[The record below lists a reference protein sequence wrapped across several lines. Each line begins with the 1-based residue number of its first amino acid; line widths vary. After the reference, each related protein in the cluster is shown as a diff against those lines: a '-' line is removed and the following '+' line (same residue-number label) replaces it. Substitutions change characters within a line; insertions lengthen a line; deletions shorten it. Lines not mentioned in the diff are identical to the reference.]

1 MFQAWLTSCVS
12 CLWPQADQESK
23 RPQTRQHIGMFRSS
37 ICPTRFLLQATHN
50 LLGVEREMQV
60 CHSQPHLVPPMKLVF
75 YGDLPSPGG
84 ITPSKSSPSLP
95 PWMHET
101 RSLASR
107 ASQRASVLLA
117 RKKTQ
122 TRPTIGAPTDFRRV
136 NPPTRRRT
144 SFRPLELS
152 IYSPGNRLSDLPE
165 FSHFDMDRPGAPSPL
180 PKALISPLNS
190 AGHLRRDSGPFQLA
204 RKPVGSALSRRNSMA
219 TVELQLQQAQE
230 HAQARKSL
238 DAILLSPLIPHFSV
252 LGSTDQPSTQ
262 QHVNSL
268 LESERLVEP
277 TRRPPAQNKP
287 LPAEV
292 AANMADTPFS
302 SNSATLVADRS
313 SFDHQRGNTISIGKK
328 QSSQIQPL
336 SSLRHNTASHAVG
349 HHQSTKSSSTFQTHS
364 RVRTTSNSTASSRT
378 PSLSSAITAAT
389 TIVPFDKDIDGA
401 YTALPMI
408 PASVKNSVVVE
419 EPQVHDEQEIVP
431 KYYEY
436 DQRFPLSPIGVAF

>member
-1 MFQAWLTSCVS
+1 
-12 CLWPQADQESK
+12 
-23 RPQTRQHIGMFRSS
+23 
-37 ICPTRFLLQATHN
+37 
-50 LLGVEREMQV
+50 MQV

-84 ITPSKSSPSLP
+84 ITSSKPSPSLP

-122 TRPTIGAPTDFRRV
+122 TRPTISAPTDFRRV

-165 FSHFDMDRPGAPSPL
+165 FSRFDIDSPGAPSPL
-180 PKALISPLNS
+180 PKALMSPFNS
-190 AGHLRRDSGPFQLA
+190 AGHLRRDSGPFHFA
-204 RKPVGSALSRRNSMA
+204 RKPVGSAPSRRSSLA
-219 TVELQLQQAQE
+219 TVELQLQQAQ
-230 HAQARKSL
+230 AQARKSL

-252 LGSTDQPSTQ
+252 LNPTDQPFTQ

-268 LESERLVEP
+268 LESERPVEP
-277 TRRPPAQNKP
+277 ARRSP
-287 LPAEV
+287 LPAAA

-313 SFDHQRGNTISIGKK
+313 SFDYQRGNTNSLGKK
-328 QSSQIQPL
+328 QSNQIQPL
-336 SSLRHNTASHAVG
+336 SSLRHNTSSHAIG
-349 HHQSTKSSSTFQTHS
+349 HHQSTKDSSTFQTHS

-389 TIVPFDKDIDGA
+389 TILPFDKDIDGA

-431 KYYEY
+431 EGYEY